1 MASSKKYPKHVRITG
16 TTLNYQRSI
25 PKRLAHLTGKRLWS
39 YPLKLQLNATDTSIN
54 RAVVDAETAFELFKK
69 TLETTDPAA
78 YAETEIDRLAQD
90 ILRRRSLSA
99 GQFESVNSA
108 ELNLSSSDIADF
120 ELPEVEDLVFK
131 LTSQPDYN
139 KTIRDEAFLK
149 AHSAL
154 VESQKRGPKTLSQLW
169 VAYLNY
175 REVDTNTREGRRVQR
190 TWERLIEVM
199 KDSLI
204 SPDSPNFIERG
215 IDRYVDQQRELG
227 IQNATIR
234 RYLTEPM
241 ACFSWANR
249 RYRLQWRPIQLP
261 PLKPSKEKPRQPLS
275 HEQQRDLVAHCLHK
289 RDWVAVSLLVMLQ
302 GGCMPTE
309 LARLRVDQ
317 DISLESDTPHI
328 VISGGDEGLTK
339 QASRKRFI
347 PIVLGLGLV
356 EEQLSSAVTRLSQL
370 KEPSAS
376 ISKRMK
382 MLFGSNYTGHSLR
395 HSFRANGLSAGVD
408 SQALEAIG
416 GWSGGGV
423 NRVML
428 NYGSTGIG
436 NSEIL
441 HRLATA
447 SKKIHSHLMAISND

>member
-1 MASSKKYPKHVRITG
+1 MAVSRKYPKHVRVTG
-16 TTLNYQRSI
+16 TTLNYQRSV
-25 PKRLAHLTGKRLWS
+25 PKRLAHLTSRRLWS
-39 YPLKLQLNATDTSIN
+39 YPLKLQLNAADTSIN

-90 ILRRRSLSA
+90 ILRRRSLTA
-99 GQFESVNSA
+99 GQFESVNSTA
-108 ELNLSSSDIADF
+108 LNLSSSDIADF

-139 KTIRDEAFLK
+139 KTIHDEALLR

-154 VESQKRGPKTLSQLW
+154 IEGQKRGPKTLSQLW
-169 VAYLNY
+169 AAYLQD
-175 REVDTNTREGRRVQR
+175 RDVDTHTREGRRIQR

-215 IDRYVDQQRELG
+215 IDRYVEQQQNLG
-227 IQNATIR
+227 VQNATIR
-234 RYLTEPM
+234 RYLSEPM

-275 HEQQRDLVAHCLHK
+275 HEQQRVLVEHCLHK
-289 RDWVAVSLLVMLQ
+289 RDWIAVSLLVMLQ

-309 LARLRVDQ
+309 IARLRVDQ
-317 DISLESDTPHI
+317 DINLGSDTPHI

-347 PIVLGLGLV
+347 PIVLGLDLV
-356 EEQLSSAVTRLSQL
+356 QEQLPNAVLRLSQL

-382 MLFGSNYTGHSLR
+382 MLFGASFTGHSLR

-408 SQALEAIG
+408 SQVLEAIG
-416 GWSGGGV
+416 GWSGRSV

-436 NSEIL
+436 NSEVL
-441 HRLATA
+441 SRLA
-447 SKKIHSHLMAISND
+447 SSSNQIHSHLLDLR